1 MELQQLETSKQ
12 PETTI
17 ESQISPAS
25 GECSHLD
32 ALIADFEDIEQQE
45 TTQQMVVSGV
55 LMDKAGFRTVFFGG
69 AEFAKNFKPEY
80 QSLKM
85 LNEGNPQAVA
95 AIDCL
100 YDSIMDVPQL
110 HWLLNPGGKW
120 AQRGFAIGMFFIPF
134 GFALYKDIKS
144 EKQTAHPQ
152 SKTPEKKE
160 HLVVDLGDFK

>member
-1 MELQQLETSKQ
+1 
-12 PETTI
+12 
-17 ESQISPAS
+17 
-25 GECSHLD
+25 
-32 ALIADFEDIEQQE
+32 
-45 TTQQMVVSGV
+45 
-55 LMDKAGFRTVFFGG
+55 
-69 AEFAKNFKPEY
+69 
-80 QSLKM
+80 M

-144 EKQTAHPQ
+144 EKQISQPK
-152 SKTPEKKE
+152 SKVPEKKE
-160 HLVVDLGDFK
+160 HLVVDLGDFQ